1 MMKYSL
7 TAITV
12 FAPHLGFALVGNNW
26 SFSGHP
32 SGGLRDVTFPF
43 NMAGASHDSGYYFAE
58 QFAFQNMKD
67 IGYCGIQNRP
77 NSNGESIV
85 HAVFSSFQNG
95 TTTSDANCHDGAD
108 NGPGVSCAVEIN
120 GDYRDTYNLAV
131 ENIPGTTTWTGT
143 VINTATGAQTRVGSW
158 KLPSGAGGIE
168 SSYSGFVEYY
178 RGTQPCAKLPKT
190 EATFYNPVSK
200 TPGAGNGVVGEPYEY
215 GDCVGKVDFST
226 TKVSDG
232 YEIKVGF

>member
-1 MMKYSL
+1 MKYSL
-7 TAITV
+7 SAITA
-12 FAPHLGFALVGNNW
+12 FAPQLGFALVGNNW

-58 QFAFQNMKD
+58 QFAFQNIKN

-77 NSNGESIV
+77 NSHGESIV
-85 HAVFSSFQNG
+85 HAG
-95 TTTSDANCHDGAD
+95 YLH
-108 NGPGVSCAVEIN
+108 
-120 GDYRDTYNLAV
+120 LAV

-143 VINTATGAQTRVGSW
+143 VINTATGAQARVGSW
-158 KLPSGAGGIE
+158 TLPSGAGGIE

-200 TPGAGNGVVGEPYEY
+200 TPGAGKGVVGEPYEY